1 MPAAEVELL
10 EQTENERI
18 LRWRANELERAGY
31 DPDSAVELAAR
42 TDVDLHLAVELLE
55 QGCPHRTALRILLE
69 EMGRRPLADRLAEQ
83 ALVMAYS
90 AGEQRELRRLD
101 ARLAELEAERARKRK
116 RFLQT
121 RAMRET
127 LERMR
132 EQAREDYLRQV
143 AKREQSEFDEQ
154 AHIAFARKAAPLAAA
169 VLE

>member
-1 MPAAEVELL
+1 MKKF
-10 EQTENERI
+10 
-18 LRWRANELERAGY
+18 RWKLERVLDITAQREKALR
-31 DPDSAVELAAR
+31 SELFALAQAVVRVRRAI
-42 TDVDLHLAVELLE
+42 VER
-55 QGCPHRTALRILLE
+55 RTALRILLE
-69 EMGRRPLADRLAEQ
+69 EVGRHPLADRLAEQ
-83 ALVMAYS
+83 AVVMAYS

-121 RAMRET
+121 RSMRET

-154 AHIAFARKAAPLAAA
+154 AHLAFARKAAPSPAAA
-169 VLE
+169 LE

>member
-1 MPAAEVELL
+1 MKKF
-10 EQTENERI
+10 
-18 LRWRANELERAGY
+18 RWRLERVLDITAQREKALR
-31 DPDSAVELAAR
+31 SELFALAQAVVRVRRAI
-42 TDVDLHLAVELLE
+42 VER
-55 QGCPHRTALRILLE
+55 RTALRILLE

>member
-1 MPAAEVELL
+1 MKKFH
-10 EQTENERI
+10 
-18 LRWRANELERAGY
+18 WKLERVLDITAQREKALRSGLFALAQ
-31 DPDSAVELAAR
+31 AVVRVRRAIVERR
-42 TDVDLHLAVELLE
+42 TV
-55 QGCPHRTALRILLE
+55 LRILLE

-83 ALVMAYS
+83 AVVMAYS

-101 ARLAELEAERARKRK
+101 ARLAELEAERARKRE

-121 RAMRET
+121 RSMRET

-154 AHIAFARKAAPLAAA
+154 AHLAFARKAAPLAAA
-169 VLE
+169 VLD